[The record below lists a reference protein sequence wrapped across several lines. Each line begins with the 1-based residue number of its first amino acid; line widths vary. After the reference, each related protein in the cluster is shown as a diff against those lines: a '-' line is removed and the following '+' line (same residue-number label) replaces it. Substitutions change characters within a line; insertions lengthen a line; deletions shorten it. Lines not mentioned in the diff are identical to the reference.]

1 MSRFAKGDR
10 VAETRYGAGNVVA
23 VDERYTTINF
33 DDGLVRKFVTRLA
46 RLTATS
52 EPRPITPSATQRRP
66 KRLREEMASRHVER
80 A

>member
-1 MSRFAKGDR
+1 MSSFAKGDR
-10 VAETRYGAGNVVA
+10 VAETRYGAGTVVA
-23 VDERYTTINF
+23 VDERCTTINF

-52 EPRPITPSATQRRP
+52 EPRPIKPSATQRRP
-66 KRLREEMASRHVER
+66 KRQREGMASLHVER

>member
-10 VAETRYGAGNVVA
+10 VAETRYGAGDVVA
-23 VDERYTTINF
+23 VDEHYTTIDF

-46 RLTATS
+46 RLAATS
-52 EPRPITPSATQRRP
+52 EPRPIKPPAPRRP
-66 KRLREEMASRHVER
+66 KRQRKDTASLHVEQ